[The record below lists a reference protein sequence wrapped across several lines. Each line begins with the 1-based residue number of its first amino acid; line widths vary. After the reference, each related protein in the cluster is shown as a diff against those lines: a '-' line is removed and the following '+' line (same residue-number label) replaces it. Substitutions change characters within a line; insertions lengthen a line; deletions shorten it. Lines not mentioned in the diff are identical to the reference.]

1 MIGVIS
7 IVLVL
12 GGLIFFH
19 ELGHF
24 LVARSL
30 GIGIKTFSIGF
41 GPALVSWQGK
51 KTKYQLSVFPLGGYV
66 SMVGENDEADIPPPF
81 TLKESFSNRPPLH
94 RLLVV
99 ASGPVFNMILAIL
112 IFWGL
117 FWAAGAFPLA
127 EIGQVLDPSP
137 ARQAGLVSG
146 DLVKSIDGKNVDS
159 WASMYSGIQ
168 SSQGNPLRVEVE
180 RDGQILEFTIVPDKE
195 VVEESGQTLDTWR
208 IGVAPSGR
216 TQSLSFFDSAVQGAK
231 ETWRLTSLIGHFVGR
246 MFSGQGSLKEI
257 GGPVLVAQMVHK
269 QAERGLADLLYLTA
283 FLSINLGLL
292 NLLPI
297 PALDGGHV
305 LFCLIELVIRR
316 PVPMRIQAVCIY
328 AGFALL
334 ISLMLMATV
343 FDIFRIFQ

>member
-41 GPALVSWQGK
+41 GPALISWKRK

-66 SMVGENDEADIPPPF
+66 SMVGENDEADIPAPF

-99 ASGPVFNMILAIL
+99 ASGPVFNMILAVF

-117 FWAAGAFPLA
+117 FWSGFFSAAEVG
-127 EIGQVLDPSP
+127 EVLDGSP
-137 ARQAGLVSG
+137 AYQAGLAQG
-146 DLVKSIDGKNVDS
+146 DRVKSIDGRRVDTWGGMFS
-159 WASMYSGIQ
+159 RIQASEGS
-168 SSQGNPLRVEVE
+168 PLRLEVE
-180 RDGQILEFTIVPDKE
+180 RNGESLDIILQPEKV
-195 VVEESGQTLDTWR
+195 VVEEKGQTMDTWR
-208 IGVAPSGR
+208 IGVAPSGS
-216 TQSLSFFDSAVQGAK
+216 TLSPGFVDSAAMGAR
-231 ETWRLTSLIGHFVGR
+231 ETWRLTGLIGHFVKR
-246 MFSGQGSLKEI
+246 MFTGQGSVKEI
-257 GGPVLVAQMVHK
+257 GGPVLVAQMVHQ
-269 QAERGLADLLYLTA
+269 QAERGLPELLYLTA

-316 PVPMRIQAVCIY
+316 PVPMRVQAVCIY

>member
-1 MIGVIS
+1 MIGAIS

-41 GPALVSWQGK
+41 GPALLSWKRK
-51 KTKYQLSVFPLGGYV
+51 KTRYQLSAFPLGGYV
-66 SMVGENDEADIPPPF
+66 SMVGETDAADIPPPF
-81 TLKESFSNRPPLH
+81 TVEESFSNRPPLH

-99 ASGPVFNMILAIL
+99 AAGPVFNMLLAVL
-112 IFWGL
+112 VFWGL

-127 EIGQVLDPSP
+127 EVGEVLDQSP
-137 ARQAGLVSG
+137 AHKAGLLSG
-146 DLVKSIDGKNVDS
+146 DLVTGIDGNSIDTWS
-159 WASMYSGIQ
+159 SMYSRIQ
-168 SSQGNPLRVEVE
+168 SSEGRPMRLEVE
-180 RDGQILEFTIVPDKE
+180 REGRPLEFTITPEK
-195 VVEESGQTLDTWR
+195 VVLEESGQTIDTWR

-216 TQSLSFFDSAVQGAK
+216 TQSLSFFDSALQGAR
-231 ETWRLTSLIGHFVGR
+231 ETWRLTGLIGHFVAR

-257 GGPVLVAQMVHK
+257 GGPVLVAKMVHQ

-305 LFCLIELVIRR
+305 LFCLIELVVRR
-316 PVPMRIQAVCIY
+316 PIPMRIQAVCIY
-328 AGFALL
+328 LGFGLL

>member
-30 GIGIKTFSIGF
+30 GIGIKTFSVGF
-41 GPALVSWQGK
+41 GPALLAWKGK
-51 KTKYQLSVFPLGGYV
+51 KTRYQLSLFPLGGYV
-66 SMVGENDEADIPPPF
+66 SMVGENDAADIPAPF
-81 TLKESFSNRPPLH
+81 TLRESFANRPPLH

-99 ASGPVFNMILAIL
+99 ASGPVFNMILAVL

-127 EIGQVLDPSP
+127 EVGEVLDDSP
-137 ARQAGLVSG
+137 ARQAGLLSG
-146 DLVKSIDGKNVDS
+146 DLVKSIDGNNVDT
-159 WASMYSGIQ
+159 WAAMYTRIQ
-168 SSQGNPLRVEVE
+168 SSQGNPLHLEVE
-180 RDGQILEFTIVPDKE
+180 RNGQILDFTILPEKVL
-195 VVEESGQTLDTWR
+195 VEENGQTFDTWR
-208 IGVAPSGR
+208 IGVSPSGR
-216 TQSLSFFDSAVQGAK
+216 ARSLDFFDSAVQGAR
-231 ETWRLTSLIGHFVGR
+231 ETWRLTGLIGQFVGR

-257 GGPVLVAQMVHK
+257 GGPVLVAQMVHR

-292 NLLPI
+292 NLLPV

-305 LFCLIELVIRR
+305 LFCLIELAIRR

-334 ISLMLMATV
+334 ISLMLMATA
-343 FDIFRIFQ
+343 FDIFRILQ